1 MWIPRPFPW
10 RFQFLNLGILSDFF
24 VLGNASGWEQ
34 PLNTHFLRGCV
45 CCRPPPWKLFISLH
59 RSGTRTRPA
68 CRRVIQGMPW
78 PMLWSCSFL
87 PVPSPLVW
95 PSFPSSSTSSA
106 QAFLPLCSQCV
117 SRLSKHLF
125 FISFLFLDKCQP
137 VSGLRSLI
145 KYKERRTNIFEPPL
159 CARHC

>member
-34 PLNTHFLRGCV
+34 PLNTRFLRGCV

-68 CRRVIQGMPW
+68 CRRVIQGW
-78 PMLWSCSFL
+78 PGRCYEAAHSSLSPPSCLALLPIQLHFL
-87 PVPSPLVW
+87 CPG
-95 PSFPSSSTSSA
+95 SSSLVFSMCFP
-106 QAFLPLCSQCV
+106 AFQTPI
-117 SRLSKHLF
+117 
-125 FISFLFLDKCQP
+125 ISFLFLDKCANQLAKSALADK
-137 VSGLRSLI
+137 V
-145 KYKERRTNIFEPPL
+145 
-159 CARHC
+159 